1 MSRVFQMKRKELEI
15 ILQGLVPFGQ
25 RDPRLEQYA
34 TPADIAADLLWEAL
48 MRGDIADRS
57 VMDLG
62 CGNGILSIGA
72 KLLGAREVF
81 GIDIDPKAIEV
92 AAANAEEK
100 GLEIHYAQGSVTSVT
115 GSFDTVVQNPPF
127 GAQKRNA
134 DRAFIAKSIELAP
147 RVYSLHNA
155 VTEDFVRKMVE
166 SAGATCKPVKR
177 FKFEIPYA
185 FEFHRKPK
193 ESFSIVLLRFER

>member
-1 MSRVFQMKRKELEI
+1 MKRKELEI
-15 ILQGLVPFGQ
+15 ILQGLAPFGE

-48 MRGDIADRS
+48 MRGDISGRT

-72 KLLGAREVF
+72 KLLGAREVS
-81 GIDIDPKAIEV
+81 GVDIDPKAIKV
-92 AAANAEEK
+92 AMENATAK
-100 GLEIHYAQGSVTSVT
+100 GLEISYRQGSVTTVT

-127 GAQKRNA
+127 GAQKRSA
-134 DRAFIAKSIELAP
+134 DRAFISKSIEIAP

-155 VTEDFVRKMVE
+155 VTEDFVVKMVE
-166 SAGATCKPVKR
+166 SLGARCEPVKR

-193 ESFSIVLLRFER
+193 EHFSMVLLRFER

>member
-1 MSRVFQMKRKELEI
+1 MKRKELEM
-15 ILQGLVPFGQ
+15 ILQGLAPFGE

-48 MRGDIADRS
+48 MRGDISGRT

-72 KLLGAREVF
+72 KLLGAREVS
-81 GIDIDPKAIEV
+81 GVDIDPKAVKV
-92 AAANAEEK
+92 AVANASAK
-100 GLEIHYAQGSVTSVT
+100 GLEINYRQGSVTTVT

-127 GAQKRNA
+127 GAQKRSA
-134 DRAFIAKSIELAP
+134 DRAFISKSIEIAP

-155 VTEDFVRKMVE
+155 VTEDFVVKMVE
-166 SAGATCKPVKR
+166 SLGARCEPVKR

-193 ESFSIVLLRFER
+193 EHFSMVLLRFER

>member
-1 MSRVFQMKRKELEI
+1 MKRKELEM
-15 ILQGLVPFGQ
+15 ILQGLAPFGE

-48 MRGDIADRS
+48 MRGDISGRT

-72 KLLGAREVF
+72 KLLGAREVS
-81 GIDIDPKAIEV
+81 GVDIDPKAIKV
-92 AAANAEEK
+92 AMENAAVK
-100 GLEIHYAQGSVTSVT
+100 GLEISYRQGSVTTVT

-127 GAQKRNA
+127 GAQKRGA
-134 DRAFIAKSIELAP
+134 DRAFISKSIEIAP

-155 VTEDFVRKMVE
+155 VTEDFVVKMVE
-166 SAGATCKPVKR
+166 SLGARCEPVKR

-185 FEFHRKPK
+185 FGFHRKPK
-193 ESFSIVLLRFER
+193 EHFSMVLLRFER

>member
-1 MSRVFQMKRKELEI
+1 MKRKELEM
-15 ILQGLVPFGQ
+15 ILQGLAPFGE

-48 MRGDIADRS
+48 MRGDISGRT

-72 KLLGAREVF
+72 KLLGAREVS
-81 GIDIDPKAIEV
+81 GVDIDPKAVKVAMEN
-92 AAANAEEK
+92 AAAK
-100 GLEIHYAQGSVTSVT
+100 GLEISYRQGSVTTVK

-127 GAQKRNA
+127 GAQKRSA
-134 DRAFIAKSIELAP
+134 DRAFIAKSIEIAP

-155 VTEDFVRKMVE
+155 ITEDFVVKMVE
-166 SAGATCKPVKR
+166 SLGARCEPVKR

-185 FEFHRKPK
+185 FDFHRKPK
-193 ESFSIVLLRFER
+193 EHFSMVLLRFER

>member
-1 MSRVFQMKRKELEI
+1 VRI
-15 ILQGLVPFGQ
+15 PAPPFGE

-48 MRGDIADRS
+48 MRGDISGRT

-81 GIDIDPKAIEV
+81 GVDIDPKAVKV
-92 AAANAEEK
+92 AMANAEAK
-100 GLEIHYAQGSVTSVT
+100 GLEISYRQGSVTAVT

-127 GAQKRNA
+127 GAQKRGA
-134 DRAFIAKSIELAP
+134 DRAFISKAIEIAP

-155 VTEDFVRKMVE
+155 VTEEFVVKLVE
-166 SAGATCKPVKR
+166 SLGARCEPVKR

-193 ESFSIVLLRFER
+193 EYFSMVLLRFER